1 MSKETDFTQ
10 LLLENQICFPL
21 YAASRM
27 MTKIYTPF
35 LKKLDLTYPQ
45 YLVMMVLWEHQHKSV
60 NEIGSLLFLE
70 SNTLTPLLKR
80 MEEKKLLK
88 RTRSPKDER
97 KVLISISSKGQELQ
111 KEASEIPFKM
121 FETIRG
127 TDHNY
132 EEIEDFRSSLQQL
145 AKNLHQQL

>member
-1 MSKETDFTQ
+1 MNKKSDFSQ

-27 MTKIYTPF
+27 MTKIYTPL
-35 LKKLDLTYPQ
+35 LKELNLTYPQ

-60 NEIGSLLFLE
+60 KEIGSLLFLE

-80 MEEKKLLK
+80 MEDKKLLK

-111 KEASEIPFKM
+111 KMASEIPFKM
-121 FETIRG
+121 LENIGET
-127 TDHNY
+127 DQDY
-132 EEIEDFRSSLQQL
+132 SEIEEFRSSLQQL
-145 AKNLHQQL
+145 VRDLYQQL